1 MVRPGRSWS
10 VLAFAVVLTAAV
22 LSLGCGALDDG
33 AAAMWD
39 VAAGQSVDAGTTTF
53 VVTVMRVECNNGVT
67 GTVNAPDIRTSDDE
81 VVITFTVSP
90 DEPGPGAA
98 ACPGND
104 GVAYEVRL
112 PEAVG
117 DRALV
122 DGACVST
129 GAGDATA
136 CTRAAARRAP

>member
-1 MVRPGRSWS
+1 M
-10 VLAFAVVLTAAV
+10 LMAAV
-22 LSLGCGALDDG
+22 LSSGCGALDDG

-39 VAAGQSVDAGTTTF
+39 LAAGQMIDAGTTTV
-53 VVTVMRVECNNGVT
+53 VVTVTRVECNNGVT

-90 DEPGPGAA
+90 DEPGTAA

-104 GVAYEVRL
+104 GVEYEVRL

-129 GAGDATA
+129 GAGDAAA

>member
-1 MVRPGRSWS
+1 MMRPGRSWS
-10 VLAFAVVLTAAV
+10 ARVLAVVLMAAV
-22 LSLGCGALDDG
+22 LSSGCGALDDG

-39 VAAGQSVDAGTTTF
+39 LGAGQTIDAGTTTF
-53 VVTVMRVECNNGVT
+53 VVTVTRVECNNGVT
-67 GTVNAPDIRTSDDE
+67 GTVNAPDVTTSDDD

-90 DEPGPGAA
+90 VQDGPA

-112 PEAVG
+112 PEAIG

-122 DGACVST
+122 DGGCVST
-129 GAGDATA
+129 GAGDAAA